1 MSSIKKTN
9 ENGVNS
15 ETIEK
20 TEIIEECPICLEALN
35 HPKFNVYSLKC
46 EHKFHLECL
55 SDSLKANKDKKN
67 NNTKFHRE
75 CPYCRAEIKHLIPR
89 FPYELP
95 IKNIHQDYE
104 DFTENVFSLQ
114 DLQGILLNPTQCSA
128 ISYVEY
134 NKRTKIYS
142 FSHKSSQCKRK
153 TKNDFCNQHSKKL
166 DATLKIYCFPK

>member
-1 MSSIKKTN
+1 MSSINTNNN
-9 ENGVNS
+9 EN
-15 ETIEK
+15 

-35 HPKFNVYSLKC
+35 HPNFNVYSLEC
-46 EHKFHLECL
+46 GHKFHLECL

-75 CPYCRAEIKHLIPR
+75 CPYCRAEIKNLIPR

-114 DLQGILLNPTQCSA
+114 DLQGILLNPIQCSA
-128 ISYVEY
+128 ISFTTH
-134 NKRTKIYS
+134 NRKSKLYS
-142 FSHKSSQCKRK
+142 ITHRSSQCKRK
-153 TKNDFCNQHSKKL
+153 TKNDFCCQHNKKL
-166 DATLKIYCFPK
+166 DATLKVYCFPK